1 MAFRESPLGEL
12 KVPLTWTAAVAVVV
26 AGVIAV
32 ALLVSDRRET
42 LQEEAYGV
50 ARKTVDTVAAPV
62 SGAIAAPGRWTG
74 QGLSWISVYFFTAS
88 ENRKLR
94 RELDEMRSWRDTAIG
109 LKEQNDR
116 YQALLGLKLN
126 PPIPM
131 VAARVVADSR
141 GPFANARIADTGRSR
156 GVTVGN
162 PVVSERGLVGRV
174 AGVTNSASRVLL
186 LTDIASRTPVMIN
199 RTNARAILTGDGG
212 PNPKLEYL
220 RRDDSVKA
228 GDLVVTSGDG
238 GVLPRGLPV
247 GVAVK
252 DIFGNWRV
260 ALAADNASI
269 NFVQIIKFVDFSQL
283 ADIKVLSE
291 AEMPPVTTK
300 DPQAKV
306 LRPNAA
312 VQAPQ
317 ALNSPKVTAIVAS
330 LASVPRPLPKPVS
343 RRQVTRPTASPLT
356 PVQAVAPPPPPVA
369 ATVAAQQLI
378 SPATQQFNGRR

>member
-12 KVPLTWTAAVAVVV
+12 KVPLTWTAAVAAVV

-252 DIFGNWRV
+252 DILGNWRV

-283 ADIKVLSE
+283 ADIKALSE

-300 DPQAKV
+300 DPQATV
-306 LRPNAA
+306 LRPDAA
-312 VQAPQ
+312 VKAPQ

-369 ATVAAQQLI
+369 ATVAAPQLI
-378 SPATQQFNGRR
+378 SPATPQFNGRR

>member
-12 KVPLTWTAAVAVVV
+12 KVPLTWTAAVAAVV

-42 LQEEAYGV
+42 LQEEAYGA

-269 NFVQIIKFVDFSQL
+269 DFVQIIKFVDFSQL

-317 ALNSPKVTAIVAS
+317 ALNSPKVTAIVAP

-343 RRQVTRPTASPLT
+343 RRPVTRPAASPLT

-369 ATVAAQQLI
+369 ATVAAPQLI

>member
-12 KVPLTWTAAVAVVV
+12 KVPLTWTAAVAAVV

-238 GVLPRGLPV
+238 GVLPRGLTV

-252 DIFGNWRV
+252 DILGNWRV

-269 NFVQIIKFVDFSQL
+269 DFVQIIKFVDFSQL

-300 DPQAKV
+300 DPQATV
-306 LRPNAA
+306 LRPDAA
-312 VQAPQ
+312 VKAPQ

-369 ATVAAQQLI
+369 ATVAAPQLI
-378 SPATQQFNGRR
+378 SPATPQFNGRR

>member
-12 KVPLTWTAAVAVVV
+12 KVPLTWTAAVAAVV

-42 LQEEAYGV
+42 LQEEAYGA

-269 NFVQIIKFVDFSQL
+269 DFVQIIKFVDFSQL
-283 ADIKVLSE
+283 ADIKALSE

-300 DPQAKV
+300 DPQATV
-306 LRPNAA
+306 LRPDAA
-312 VQAPQ
+312 VKAPQ

-369 ATVAAQQLI
+369 ATVAAPQLI
-378 SPATQQFNGRR
+378 SPATPQFNGRR

>member
-12 KVPLTWTAAVAVVV
+12 KVPLTWTAAVAAVV

-269 NFVQIIKFVDFSQL
+269 DFVQIIKFVDFSQL
-283 ADIKVLSE
+283 ADIKALSE

-300 DPQAKV
+300 DPQATV
-306 LRPNAA
+306 LRPDAA
-312 VQAPQ
+312 VKAPQ

-369 ATVAAQQLI
+369 ATVAAPQLI
-378 SPATQQFNGRR
+378 SPATPQFNGRR

>member
-1 MAFRESPLGEL
+1 LAFRESPLGEL
-12 KVPLTWTAAVAVVV
+12 KIPLTWTAAVAVVV

-32 ALLVSDRRET
+32 ALLVSDRREN
-42 LQEEAYGV
+42 LQEEAYGA

-74 QGLSWISVYFFTAS
+74 QGLSWISVYLFTAS

-126 PPIPM
+126 PPIPI

-156 GVTVGN
+156 GVNVGN
-162 PVVSERGLVGRV
+162 PVMSERGLVGRV
-174 AGVTNSASRVLL
+174 VGVTNSASRVLL
-186 LTDIASRTPVMIN
+186 LTDIASRTPVMID

-252 DIFGNWRV
+252 DILGNWRV

-269 NFVQIIKFVDFSQL
+269 DFVQIIKFVDFSQL
-283 ADIKVLSE
+283 ADIKALSE

-300 DPQAKV
+300 DPQATV

-317 ALNSPKVTAIVAS
+317 ALNSPKVTAIVAP
-330 LASVPRPLPKPVS
+330 LAPMPRPLPKPVS
-343 RRQVTRPTASPLT
+343 RRPVTRPAASPLT

-369 ATVAAQQLI
+369 ATVAAPQLI
-378 SPATQQFNGRR
+378 SPATPQFNGRR